1 MCADFHERGGRR
13 RDVRG
18 YPAMQHSDTN
28 FQKPQNKATFR
39 SELNID
45 TTQVKLPLIY
55 RKTKNP
61 NDPLKGG
68 FSGGGRVQN
77 FQGEGVLT
85 VTRSR
90 GGGEHPLD
98 PNQSI

>member
-77 FQGEGVLT
+77 FQGENSYKEQGWW
-85 VTRSR
+85 
-90 GGGEHPLD
+90 
-98 PNQSI
+98 